1 MRAPRPRWRSATS
14 LLPRRGRDG
23 IGARF
28 DALVA
33 GAREALGGI
42 QWEIN
47 GRTAADHVLETTR
60 SRPEYTSRSA

>member
-1 MRAPRPRWRSATS
+1 